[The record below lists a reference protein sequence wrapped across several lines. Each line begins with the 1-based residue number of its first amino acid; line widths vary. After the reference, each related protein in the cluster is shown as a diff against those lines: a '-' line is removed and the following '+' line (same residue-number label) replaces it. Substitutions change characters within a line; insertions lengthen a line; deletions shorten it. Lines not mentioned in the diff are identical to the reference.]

1 LKTNNSIPFFSV
13 VIPLYNKELQISRN
27 LESVLNQ
34 SFSDFEVILINDG
47 STDKSAEVVEGFSDE
62 RIKLFHQEN
71 KGAAEARN
79 QGVLKAESDHIAL
92 LDADDYWLPN
102 HLEELHKSI
111 TLFPEASFYC
121 NAYQLTL
128 KPNFT
133 QKATYSLESIDT
145 IQIVDDYFKASL
157 IHPLANSST
166 VAFKKLDF
174 WEIGGF
180 RKHIISGQDI
190 DLWIRFGLYKTVVFN
205 PTYTSIYDRTVEGSL
220 TKKHIRKVK
229 YEFLNSYNL
238 ELENAPKGFRQF
250 LDLNRYA
257 IAIQCKYYNDN
268 ELLSLL
274 KKEIHPQSLNWKQ
287 RLLLNLPS
295 TMVSQLKKLHSFLIS
310 KGLYLTA
317 FR

>member
-1 LKTNNSIPFFSV
+1 LKNNTSIPFFTV
-13 VIPLYNKELQISRN
+13 VIPLYNKESQISRT
-27 LESVLNQ
+27 LKSVLKQ
-34 SFSDFEVILINDG
+34 SFTDFEIILINDG
-47 STDKSAEVVEGFSDE
+47 STDKSAEIVERFQDE

-71 KGAAEARN
+71 QGASEARN
-79 QGVLKAESDHIAL
+79 QGILKAKSSYIAL

-102 HLEELHKSI
+102 HLEELHNSI
-111 TLFPEASFYC
+111 SLFPEASLYC

-133 QKATYSLESIDT
+133 QKATYSLENKDSI
-145 IQIVDDYFKASL
+145 QMVEDYFLASL

-166 VAFKKLDF
+166 VAFKKKDF

-180 RKHIISGQDI
+180 RKHIVSGQDI
-190 DLWIRFGLYKTVVFN
+190 DLWIRFGLHKKVVFN
-205 PTYTSIYDRTVEGSL
+205 RTYTSIYDRTVADSL

-229 YEFLNSYNL
+229 YEFLNSYN
-238 ELENAPKGFRQF
+238 EEIKNAPRGFKQY

-257 IAIQCKYYNDN
+257 IAIQCKYYNDK

-274 KKEIHPQSLNWKQ
+274 KMEINPQSLNWKQ

-295 TMVSQLKKLHSFLIS
+295 PLVSQLKKLHTFLIS
-310 KGLYLTA
+310 KGMYFTA